1 MGRNYRITK
10 IDHFLLNRIRFVVF
24 WNIPCYSGPHAY
36 VYLLVAFAEGL
47 AAGKVLS
54 SAADWASQPVSD
66 IVGIGL
72 CEKISNRTAKW
83 SWRNRESSTQFEPYP
98 YSDCGVVQKL
108 KYLMPPASNSHDT
121 EQQPLMR
128 IIRSLRVELW
138 KREKDG
144 TASCERSAVAC

>member
-1 MGRNYRITK
+1 M
-10 IDHFLLNRIRFVVF
+10 LLRPACICLSFGGVCR
-24 WNIPCYSGPHAY
+24 
-36 VYLLVAFAEGL
+36 GL